1 MRIGGIRERRLVLS
15 FERRRVVER
24 CSDDSPDKLGLGVQ
38 LASCQAHIYW
48 NILATYGAKRSRSI
62 CLMVVLTCTDK
73 PCSVM

>member
-38 LASCQAHIYW
+38 LASRPTYTGIYLRHTEP
-48 NILATYGAKRSRSI
+48 NARAAY
-62 CLMVVLTCTDK
+62 V
-73 PCSVM
+73 